1 MLVGKKEEGPILTL
15 VYKILGNYSNS
26 IVGEGL
32 VNPSYYTT
40 SAIGVLLP
48 PLGVLVYSYTILNSS
63 LLAY

>member
-15 VYKILGNYSNS
+15 VCKILGNYSNS

-32 VNPSYYTT
+32 VNSSYYTT
-40 SAIGVLLP
+40 SAIGVLLL
-48 PLGVLVYSYTILNSS
+48 PLGALACSCTMLNSS

>member
-1 MLVGKKEEGPILTL
+1 MLVGKKEEGPMLAL
-15 VYKILGNYSNS
+15 ACKILGNCSNS

-40 SAIGVLLP
+40 SAIGVLLL
-48 PLGVLVYSYTILNSS
+48 PLGVLACSCTMLNSS

>member
-1 MLVGKKEEGPILTL
+1 MLTL
-15 VYKILGNYSNS
+15 ACKILGNYSNS

-48 PLGVLVYSYTILNSS
+48 PLGVLACSYTMLNSS

>member
-1 MLVGKKEEGPILTL
+1 MLALAC
-15 VYKILGNYSNS
+15 KILGNCSNS

-40 SAIGVLLP
+40 SAIEVLLL
-48 PLGVLVYSYTILNSS
+48 PLGVLAYSYTMLNSS